1 MEQFVKQ
8 LIVDYGPLIYLI
20 TVVWAFL
27 EGETFVI
34 ILGVLASEGSYH
46 INLHLLMLSATLGSF
61 AGDQFYFYVGRRY
74 GTPLLERWPQMRDKI
89 DWTFRMVRDH
99 ETLFILSFRF
109 IYGIRNISPFVI
121 GMSGISRLKYFV
133 LNLIAATI
141 WAGTFSW
148 GGYLLGT
155 ALEQWLGSHKWLI
168 LGGFIAFIGS
178 LALLSKL
185 KERRRAAA
193 AATKAT
199 TLGEG

>member
-1 MEQFVKQ
+1 MEKFVEQ
-8 LIVDYGPLIYLI
+8 LIVDYGTLIYLI

-34 ILGVLASEGSYH
+34 ILGVLASEGRYQ
-46 INLHLLMLSATLGSF
+46 INIHMLMLAATLGSF

-121 GMSGISRLKYFV
+121 GMSGISRLKYFI
-133 LNLIAATI
+133 LNLIAAII

-155 ALEQWLGSHKWLI
+155 ALEQWLGSHKWMI
-168 LGGFIAFIGS
+168 LGGFVAFIA
-178 LALLSKL
+178 LLVLLSKL
-185 KERRRAAA
+185 KDRRKAAA
-193 AATKAT
+193 ISKGA
-199 TLGEG
+199 EGS

>member
-1 MEQFVKQ
+1 MEQFVEQ
-8 LIVDYGPLIYLI
+8 LIVDYGTLIYLI
-20 TVVWAFL
+20 TVVWTFL

-34 ILGVLASEGSYH
+34 ILGVLASEGRYQ
-46 INLHLLMLSATLGSF
+46 INIHMLMLAATLGSF

-168 LGGFIAFIGS
+168 LGGFVAFFA
-178 LALLSKL
+178 LLVLLSKL
-185 KERRRAAA
+185 KDRRKAAA
-193 AATKAT
+193 ISKGA
-199 TLGEG
+199 EGS

>member
-1 MEQFVKQ
+1 LEQFVEQ
-8 LIVDYGPLIYLI
+8 LIVDYGTLIYLI
-20 TVVWAFL
+20 TVVWTFL

-34 ILGVLASEGSYH
+34 ILGVLASEGRYQ
-46 INLHLLMLSATLGSF
+46 INIHMLMLAATLGSF

-168 LGGFIAFIGS
+168 LGGFVAFFA
-178 LALLSKL
+178 LLVLLSKL
-185 KERRRAAA
+185 KDRRKAAA
-193 AATKAT
+193 ISKGA
-199 TLGEG
+199 EGS

>member
-1 MEQFVKQ
+1 MEKFVEQ
-8 LIVDYGPLIYLI
+8 LIVDYGTLIYLI
-20 TVVWAFL
+20 TVVWTFL

-34 ILGVLASEGSYH
+34 ILGVLASEGRYQ
-46 INLHLLMLSATLGSF
+46 INIHMLMLAATLGSF

-74 GTPLLERWPQMRDKI
+74 GTPLLDRWPQMRDKI

-121 GMSGISRLKYFV
+121 GMSGISRLKYFF

-168 LGGFIAFIGS
+168 LGGFVAFIA
-178 LALLSKL
+178 LLVLLSKL
-185 KERRRAAA
+185 KERRKAAA
-193 AATKAT
+193 AKAAT
-199 TLGEG
+199 TGEG

>member
-1 MEQFVKQ
+1 LEKFVEQ
-8 LIVDYGPLIYLI
+8 LIVDYGTLIYLI
-20 TVVWAFL
+20 TVVWTFL

-34 ILGVLASEGSYH
+34 ILGVLASEGRYQ
-46 INLHLLMLSATLGSF
+46 INIHMLMLAATLGSF

-74 GTPLLERWPQMRDKI
+74 GTPLLDRWPQMRDKI

-121 GMSGISRLKYFV
+121 GMSGISRLKYFF

-168 LGGFIAFIGS
+168 LGGFVAFIA
-178 LALLSKL
+178 LLVLLSKL
-185 KERRRAAA
+185 KERRKAAA
-193 AATKAT
+193 AKAAT
-199 TLGEG
+199 TGEG

>member
-1 MEQFVKQ
+1 LEKFVEQ
-8 LIVDYGPLIYLI
+8 LIVDYGTLIYLI

-34 ILGVLASEGSYH
+34 ILGVLASEGRYQ
-46 INLHLLMLSATLGSF
+46 INIHMLMLAATLGSF

-121 GMSGISRLKYFV
+121 GMSGISRLKYFI
-133 LNLIAATI
+133 LNLIAAII

-155 ALEQWLGSHKWLI
+155 ALEQWLGSHKWMI
-168 LGGFIAFIGS
+168 LGGFVAFIA
-178 LALLSKL
+178 LLVLLSKL
-185 KERRRAAA
+185 KDRRKAAA
-193 AATKAT
+193 ISKGA
-199 TLGEG
+199 EGS